1 MIVEWGY
8 LNKKILESISTGNWV
23 NYREYR
29 IKMAK
34 FLEKEKRY
42 ENAIRMWIE
51 VFYLDL
57 HDKIS
62 SFVAPGVVTAIV
74 KDIKKGELSQRR

>member
-1 MIVEWGY
+1 
-8 LNKKILESISTGNWV
+8 
-23 NYREYR
+23 
-29 IKMAK
+29 MAK

-74 KDIKKGELSQRR
+74 KDIKKENYHQRR

>member
-1 MIVEWGY
+1 
-8 LNKKILESISTGNWV
+8 
-23 NYREYR
+23 
-29 IKMAK
+29 
-34 FLEKEKRY
+34 
-42 ENAIRMWIE
+42 MWIE

-74 KDIKKGELSQRR
+74 KEYKKRRTITREDKRNLF